1 MKALK
6 TLLIGALALTATAA
20 SAQVYEAKDGST
32 YEFQKYWF
40 LDLEGGA
47 QYTLGEAKFRRL
59 VRPNVQLAIGRQF
72 NPWLGVRLQVNG
84 WQSRGYWDLG
94 MLDNQGKIFPGH
106 YPIGY
111 TFNYVAPG
119 LDLMVDLTTLIGG
132 YNPTRIFG
140 LKAFLGGGA
149 NIGFTNDDLNDHLNK
164 DRGNGLTLRKNPA
177 PNTTGHG
184 FEYVWDGT
192 QVLPFGRGGL
202 EASFRLNK
210 CISLLV
216 EGNANILSDKYNSK
230 KTDNA
235 DWYFNVLGGLR
246 FNLGNTYTKTL
257 PPPPAPE
264 PVPVVNPEPQP
275 DPAILEL
282 QRQLKQ
288 LQEEKDKVEPL
299 RRDVFFL
306 INKTDIRE
314 SEAQKVKEIAYYLV
328 KYPNTR
334 VVVTGY
340 ADAGTGNDKINDRL
354 AAQRADAVVKALQ
367 QQYGIESS
375 RISYDSKGSRVQPFS
390 DNDMNRVSI
399 CIAE

>member
-6 TLLIGALALTATAA
+6 TLLIGALAFVATAA
-20 SAQVYEAKDGST
+20 SAQVFEAQDGT
-32 YEFQKYWF
+32 KYEFQKYWF
-40 LDLEGGA
+40 FDLEGGA

-59 VRPNVQLAIGRQF
+59 IRPNVQIAIGRQF
-72 NPWLGVRLQVNG
+72 NPVLGLRLQVNG

-94 MLDNQGKIFPGH
+94 LLDQNKFAGH

-119 LDLMVDLTTLIGG
+119 LDLMFDITNLIGG
-132 YNPTRIFG
+132 YNPTRVFG
-140 LKAFLGGGA
+140 LKAFIGGGA
-149 NIGFTNDDLNDHLNK
+149 NIGFDNDELNEHLDVN
-164 DRGNGLTLRKNPA
+164 RGNGLTLRNNPA
-177 PNTTGHG
+177 PNTTGHT

-192 QVLPFGRGGL
+192 QVLPFGRAGL

-210 CISLLV
+210 CISLLI

-235 DWYFNVLGGLR
+235 DWYFNALAGLR

-257 PPPPAPE
+257 PPPPVPE
-264 PVPVVNPEPQP
+264 PVPVVEKSNEP

-282 QRQLKQ
+282 QRQLNELKAK
-288 LQEEKDKVEPL
+288 EVVEPL
-299 RRDVFFL
+299 RRDIFFL
-306 INKTDIRE
+306 INETDIRE
-314 SEAQKVKEIAYYLV
+314 SEAQKVKEIAHYLI
-328 KYPNTR
+328 KYPKAK

-354 AAQRADAVVKALQ
+354 AAGRADAVVKSLQ
-367 QQYGIESS
+367 EQYGIESS